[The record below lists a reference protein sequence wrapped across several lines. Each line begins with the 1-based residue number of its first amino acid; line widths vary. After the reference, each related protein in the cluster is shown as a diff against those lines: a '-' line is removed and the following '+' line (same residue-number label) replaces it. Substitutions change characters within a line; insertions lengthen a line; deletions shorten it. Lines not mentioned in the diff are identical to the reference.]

1 MRGGGSVRQ
10 SLASIVLVFESVVM
24 FFAALVIFGLKALPA
39 PLALGG
45 GAVVCALLLATSLIV
60 MRFGRGYAL
69 GWVLQAV
76 IVAACFLVP
85 MLAIVAVVFIGLWVY
100 VLVKGAQIDRDN
112 ALRAPGQSAQGHD
125 EPVG

>member
-1 MRGGGSVRQ
+1 MRGGSVRQ
-10 SLASIVLVFESVVM
+10 SLGAIVLGFESVMM

-45 GAVVCALLLATSLIV
+45 GALLCVLLLAAAALL
-60 MRFGRGYAL
+60 RFRWGYWL
-69 GWVLQAV
+69 GWALQAV

-112 ALRAPGQSAQGHD
+112 ALRAQGQSAQGHD